1 MKQLVQSLL
10 AFVTLVGMASAA
22 DPRPSGLDLDGLD
35 KSVRPQDDL
44 FRHVNGRWLMAT
56 AIPADKSNYGSFTAL
71 ADAAR
76 ENVRSIIEESARKPA
91 DEIARK
97 ISDFYQSYMNEELI
111 QKKGLTPIQS
121 ELAKVDALAT
131 TDDVVTYFGRAV

>member
-44 FRHVNGRWLMAT
+44 FRHVNGRWLLAT
-56 AIPADKSNYGSFTAL
+56 EIPADKSNYGAFTAL
-71 ADAAR
+71 DDTAR
-76 ENVRSIIEESARKPA
+76 ENIRAIINQSAINESAQKPA
-91 DEIARK
+91 DDIRRK
-97 ISDFYQSYMNEELI
+97 IGDFYHSYMNEELI
-111 QKKGLTPIQS
+111 HT
-121 ELAKVDALAT
+121 
-131 TDDVVTYFGRAV
+131 